1 MTPGDL
7 LCKGAQQLLPQKK
20 AMLCKLPQTPSR
32 FYWVFTPQVFAI
44 HLSPLHS
51 LACCTP
57 TGTQDPLGQASTAVG
72 VHKASLEPPRAGLY
86 CLCTSEATSLSTPLH
101 TPGLMTPAST
111 AILMHMG
118 RPCRHR
124 RACMQPRSLQLLLGP
139 DAALSPIT
147 SPHCWACLQLVHW
160 LCLCTGQSDSHHQ
173 FPLRWLGRCQGPA
186 APVPSPPGSSQCAQ
200 TRIRK
205 EVVQLSLSSHC

>member
-1 MTPGDL
+1 MSGENSLARKSSPCWERDSRVRDQLPQGLTSMSLHPEAGGAKLYKDGTKKKSRAASICQAARATVTPSDL

-72 VHKASLEPPRAGLY
+72 
-86 CLCTSEATSLSTPLH
+86 
-101 TPGLMTPAST
+101 
-111 AILMHMG
+111 
-118 RPCRHR
+118 
-124 RACMQPRSLQLLLGP
+124 
-139 DAALSPIT
+139 D
-147 SPHCWACLQLVHW
+147 
-160 LCLCTGQSDSHHQ
+160 
-173 FPLRWLGRCQGPA
+173 
-186 APVPSPPGSSQCAQ
+186 
-200 TRIRK
+200 RK
-205 EVVQLSLSSHC
+205 SVV